1 MTEDVVNM
9 HLVINPT
16 SLQKA
21 LDEGA
26 DLTIVRL
33 NLIPLIIFILVL
45 VFIYWLLKTYFDE
58 FKKLITESKVT
69 HDKLVND
76 LLKEH
81 GIKKHE

>member
-1 MTEDVVNM
+1 M

-33 NLIPLIIFILVL
+33 NLIPLIIAILILLFV
-45 VFIYWLLKTYFDE
+45 YWLLKNYFTE
-58 FKKLITESKVT
+58 FKKLIQESQKN
-69 HDKLVND
+69 HDKLVDD

-81 GIKKHE
+81 GIKKT

>member
-1 MTEDVVNM
+1 M

-33 NLIPLIIFILVL
+33 NLIPLIIAILILLFIHW
-45 VFIYWLLKTYFDE
+45 VFKTYFNE
-58 FKKLITESKVT
+58 FKKLIKEYNSK
-69 HDKLVND
+69 HDKLVDD

>member
-1 MTEDVVNM
+1 M

-26 DLTIVRL
+26 DLTVIRL
-33 NLIPLIIFILVL
+33 NLIPLIIAILILLFIHW
-45 VFIYWLLKTYFDE
+45 VFRTYFNE
-58 FKKLITESKVT
+58 FKKLIKEYNSK
-69 HDKLVND
+69 HDKLVDD

>member
-1 MTEDVVNM
+1 M

-26 DLTIVRL
+26 DLTVIRL
-33 NLIPLIIFILVL
+33 NLIPLIIAILILLFIHW
-45 VFIYWLLKTYFDE
+45 VFKTYFNE
-58 FKKLITESKVT
+58 FKKLIKEYNSK
-69 HDKLVND
+69 HDKLVDD

>member
-1 MTEDVVNM
+1 M

-33 NLIPLIIFILVL
+33 NLIPLIIAILILLFIHW
-45 VFIYWLLKTYFDE
+45 VFRTYFNE
-58 FKKLITESKVT
+58 FKKLIKEYNSK
-69 HDKLVND
+69 HDKLVDD

>member
-1 MTEDVVNM
+1 M

-26 DLTIVRL
+26 DLTVIRL
-33 NLIPLIIFILVL
+33 NLIPLIIAILILLFIHW
-45 VFIYWLLKTYFDE
+45 VFRTYFNE
-58 FKKLITESKVT
+58 FKKLIKEYNSK
-69 HDKLVND
+69 HDKLVDD

-81 GIKKHE
+81 GIKKT

>member
-1 MTEDVVNM
+1 M

-26 DLTIVRL
+26 DLTVIRL
-33 NLIPLIIFILVL
+33 NLIPLIIAILILLFIHW
-45 VFIYWLLKTYFDE
+45 VFKTYFNE
-58 FKKLITESKVT
+58 FKKLIKEYNSK

>member
-1 MTEDVVNM
+1 M

-26 DLTIVRL
+26 DLTVIRL
-33 NLIPLIIFILVL
+33 NLIPLIIAILILLFINW
-45 VFIYWLLKTYFDE
+45 VFKTYFNE
-58 FKKLITESKVT
+58 FKKLIKEYNSK

-76 LLKEH
+76 LLKKH

>member
-1 MTEDVVNM
+1 M

-33 NLIPLIIFILVL
+33 NLIPLIIAILIL
-45 VFIYWLLKTYFDE
+45 LFIYWLLKNYFSE
-58 FKKLITESKVT
+58 FKKLIQEAQKD
-69 HDKLVND
+69 HDKLVDD

>member
-1 MTEDVVNM
+1 M

-26 DLTIVRL
+26 DLTVIRL
-33 NLIPLIIFILVL
+33 NLIPLIIAILILLFIHW
-45 VFIYWLLKTYFDE
+45 VFRTYFNE
-58 FKKLITESKVT
+58 FKKLIKEYNSK
-69 HDKLVND
+69 HNKLVDD